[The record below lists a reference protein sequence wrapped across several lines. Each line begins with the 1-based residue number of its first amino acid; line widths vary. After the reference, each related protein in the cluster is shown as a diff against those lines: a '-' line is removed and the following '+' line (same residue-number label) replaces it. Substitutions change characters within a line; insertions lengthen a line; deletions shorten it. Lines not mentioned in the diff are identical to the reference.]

1 MASGARWPLTR
12 YYRGFI
18 INWLPINARHS
29 TYTCLQRFIGNDLSA
44 RRHRWIRDATH
55 LHRDP
60 SSIVNERQRPWRSA
74 AIRVFPAIFS
84 SDFPAGICSTFEQ
97 KSVMFHYCLS
107 FSVGPSDLLFIL
119 PPQSWD
125 QEILNE
131 PDHRHHGY
139 FVKPPEPFKS
149 ELGKE
154 AEETI
159 DLCSSCSFQRGDR
172 VSNPRAGEGA
182 NPVVFPLQTTTSSKT
197 AFSEVFH
204 CISPHKFLTIVDNCQ
219 PMGVI

>member
-1 MASGARWPLTR
+1 MGSG
-12 YYRGFI
+12 
-18 INWLPINARHS
+18 
-29 TYTCLQRFIGNDLSA
+29 DLE
-44 RRHRWIRDATH
+44 RT
-55 LHRDP
+55 
-60 SSIVNERQRPWRSA
+60 SSR
-74 AIRVFPAIFS
+74 
-84 SDFPAGICSTFEQ
+84 
-97 KSVMFHYCLS
+97 
-107 FSVGPSDLLFIL
+107 
-119 PPQSWD
+119 
-125 QEILNE
+125 
-131 PDHRHHGY
+131 HRHHGY

-172 VSNPRAGEGA
+172 VLNPWAGEGA

-204 CISPHKFLTIVDNCQ
+204 GIFPHKFLTIVDNCQ